1 MASIT
6 RTGPMK
12 LPSERSKRGP
22 LAVLRRHPTAILGGA
37 ILLAM
42 VCVAVFAPFL
52 GTVDPQKVSPIFRL
66 RPPSERF
73 WFGTD
78 ISPSM
83 KRIRMLSASRMKPVT
98 RPISRPTAV
107 ARIATPMPTVSE
119 TRVP

>member
-78 ISPSM
+78 LLGRDIY
-83 KRIRMLSASRMKPVT
+83 SRVLYGT
-98 RPISRPTAV
+98 RL
-107 ARIATPMPTVSE
+107 
-119 TRVP
+119 